1 MTLSDQ
7 QACAELIQAWGLY
20 RDQGR
25 WAELRATFV
34 PEGEIAVSWFRGPF
48 ADFVERC
55 KQIAAA
61 GTSRAKHL
69 LWPSVVHVSAD
80 RAVAETSVAILVRQ
94 SIDGV
99 LVDLT
104 SYGRFLDRLERRGRW
119 LIVERATIYEQD
131 RLDPVQPSEEFVAMM
146 KKADVGKFPA
156 AYRYMDVRSRCRSI
170 ATGPRRRRHFTRA
183 TMPGAKVA
191 DTRIDKRGGGH
202 DWDVRT

>member
-1 MTLSDQ
+1 MIVADQ
-7 QACAELIQAWGLY
+7 QACAEVIQAWGLY

-25 WAELRATFV
+25 WTELRATFV
-34 PEGEIAVSWFRGPF
+34 PEGEIAVSWFRGRF

-55 KQIAAA
+55 KQNAAV
-61 GTSRAKHL
+61 GSSRSKHL
-69 LWPSVVHVSAD
+69 LWPSVVHVSGD
-80 RAVAETSVAILVRQ
+80 RAVAETNVAILVRQ

-146 KKADVGKFPA
+146 RRTDVGKFPA
-156 AYRYMDVRSRCRSI
+156 AYRYMAYRLMAAGRSLALPIHSDGTEETDALYARYNAWRQ
-170 ATGPRRRRHFTRA
+170 RR
-183 TMPGAKVA
+183 
-191 DTRIDKRGGGH
+191 
-202 DWDVRT
+202 